1 MLDGGSSIRRHEMT
15 HSGFILAAFGMTF
28 LVVAGLVVSIL
39 LDHRTLK
46 RDLAR
51 LDPDHQRG

>member
-1 MLDGGSSIRRHEMT
+1 MT
-15 HSGFILAAFGMTF
+15 HSGFILAAFGITF

-39 LDHRTLK
+39 LDHRALK